1 MVPFFDPPC
10 TFYERHSC
18 LRLWAFII

>member
-10 TFYERHSC
+10 MRKQCRKWRHTP
-18 LRLWAFII
+18 AYP